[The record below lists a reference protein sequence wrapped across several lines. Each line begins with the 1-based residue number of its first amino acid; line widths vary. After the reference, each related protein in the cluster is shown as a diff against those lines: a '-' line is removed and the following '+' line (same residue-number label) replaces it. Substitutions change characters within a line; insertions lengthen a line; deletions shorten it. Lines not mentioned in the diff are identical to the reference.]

1 MIFFLFQISKIK
13 ELKLTNITKKLE
25 KRMSMIFVEGRS
37 DSIYFLFDALLR
49 FSQLSE
55 LYYKN
60 NSVFN
65 IYSDIYLK

>member
-1 MIFFLFQISKIK
+1 
-13 ELKLTNITKKLE
+13 
-25 KRMSMIFVEGRS
+25 MSMIFVEGRS